1 MVRGRWQDLATV
13 VSSAR
18 PLCPSDC
25 QTGGLHQ
32 DWGEAGLGLTED
44 VIYISDKSHL
54 PNVSQLCLQ
63 GMEDIT
69 LVLED
74 ELDTEDDTEE
84 CERWCSR

>member
-1 MVRGRWQDLATV
+1 MRGRWRDLATV

-18 PLCPSDC
+18 PLCPADC

-32 DWGEAGLGLTED
+32 GWGEAGLTLTED

-74 ELDTEDDTEE
+74 EFDAEDDTEE

>member
-1 MVRGRWQDLATV
+1 MRGRWRDLATV

-32 DWGEAGLGLTED
+32 GWGEAGLGLTED

-63 GMEDIT
+63 GMEEAIT

>member
-32 DWGEAGLGLTED
+32 GWGEAGLTLTED